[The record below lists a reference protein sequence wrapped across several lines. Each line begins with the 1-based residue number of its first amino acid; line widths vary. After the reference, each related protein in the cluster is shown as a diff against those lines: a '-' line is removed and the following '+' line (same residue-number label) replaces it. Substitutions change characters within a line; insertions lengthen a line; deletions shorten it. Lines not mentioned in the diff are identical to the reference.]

1 MTVEDYKDIL
11 KFYKLPIPGSNKLI
25 KKNAE
30 KIITQKLCSCIKKVS
45 SPKKEP
51 KIDETRAIGIC
62 TESIVNRKGYTR
74 GNFKCKKPKRNVT
87 LKKPINKVS
96 KTKSKSKS
104 KTKSKSKSSVNV
116 KKNESRKAN
125 R

>member
-96 KTKSKSKS
+96 KTKSKSK
-104 KTKSKSKSSVNV
+104 TKSSVNV

>member
-1 MTVEDYKDIL
+1 MEYADMTIEDYKDIL
-11 KFYKLPIPGSNKLI
+11 KFYKLPVPTSNSLF

-45 SPKKEP
+45 SPKNDP

-87 LKKPINKVS
+87 LKKPK
-96 KTKSKSKS
+96 KS
-104 KTKSKSKSSVNV
+104 KTSKKTKALNN
-116 KKNESRKAN
+116 KKSRKNNQKKRKAK
-125 R
+125 